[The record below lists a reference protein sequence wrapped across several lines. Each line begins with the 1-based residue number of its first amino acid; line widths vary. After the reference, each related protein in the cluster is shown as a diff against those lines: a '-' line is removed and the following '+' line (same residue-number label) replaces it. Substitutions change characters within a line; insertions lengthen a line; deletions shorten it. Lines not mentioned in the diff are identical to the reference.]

1 MFEVGKSKFA
11 SDGIHVVVCVA
22 FDHRIPPHEIA
33 ACRKAVINCPA
44 VLSSMEL
51 SGTFDF
57 MFDAVVPDMATYRDA
72 LESCS
77 GAVAKFAS
85 RFEVNFV
92 CEQSMR
98 AHSTE
103 QAVWVPSDEG
113 LVRLDCSV
121 IDKVKAQGDYVRIH
135 SDGRSWMLHATMVEI
150 LGRLGAD
157 DFVQVHRSTIIR
169 CNFIER
175 LRHEGRVWT
184 ARLNDGSTERIAKSQ
199 LAQLLAKLRTNSAM
213 PGAPSAKI
221 THPSEPDAN
230 SERNAVALLMAD

>member
-1 MFEVGKSKFA
+1 MTTPHSVA

-33 ACRKAVINCPA
+33 ACKKAVTMCPS
-44 VLSSMEL
+44 VLNSMEL

-57 MFDAVVPDMATYRDA
+57 MFEAVVPDMAAYRDA

-92 CEQSMR
+92 CEQSAR
-98 AHSTE
+98 AHSAE
-103 QAVWVPSDEG
+103 QAVWIPSEEG
-113 LVRLDCSV
+113 LMRLDCSV
-121 IDKVKAQGDYVRIH
+121 IDKVKAEGDYVQVH
-135 SDGRSWMLHATMVEI
+135 SDGRSWMLHATMVEM
-150 LGRLGAD
+150 LSRLGAD
-157 DFVQVHRSTIIR
+157 DFVQVHRSTILR

-175 LRHEGRVWT
+175 IRHEGRVWT

-199 LAQLLAKLRTNSAM
+199 LARLVAKLRTNSATS
-213 PGAPSAKI
+213 GAHSAKSA
-221 THPSEPDAN
+221 HASEPDAN
-230 SERNAVALLMAD
+230 AERKAIALVPAG